1 MNEVWKT
8 ISGYESRYEVSN
20 LGRVRSIPRYVDN
33 HTGEKLI
40 KGREI
45 SQHINKRGYVIVS
58 LNKESKRK
66 TYKVHRLVAE
76 AFIENPFN
84 KPQVNHIDGDKT
96 NNRVD
101 NLEWNDNSE
110 NQLHAYRTGL
120 HKPSNKSGKRKR
132 KVVRIDTNG
141 KVVGCYD
148 SIARAS
154 VETTT
159 SASNIGECCRGK
171 RKTANGYRWEYG

>member
-1 MNEVWKT
+1 MNEVWKS
-8 ISGYESRYEVSN
+8 ISGYEGRYEVSN

-33 HTGEKLI
+33 HTGKKLI
-40 KGREI
+40 KEKI
-45 SQHINKRGYVIVS
+45 VSQHINDRGYVIVS
-58 LNKESKRK
+58 LNKETKRK

-76 AFIENPFN
+76 AFIENHFN

-96 NNRVD
+96 NNRVE

-110 NQLHAYRTGL
+110 NQRHAYRTGL
-120 HKPSNKSGKRKR
+120 NKPSGKSGKPKR
-132 KVVRIDTNG
+132 GVMQLDVHGNEIGRF
-141 KVVGCYD
+141 D

-171 RKTANGYRWEYG
+171 RKSANGYKWRYG